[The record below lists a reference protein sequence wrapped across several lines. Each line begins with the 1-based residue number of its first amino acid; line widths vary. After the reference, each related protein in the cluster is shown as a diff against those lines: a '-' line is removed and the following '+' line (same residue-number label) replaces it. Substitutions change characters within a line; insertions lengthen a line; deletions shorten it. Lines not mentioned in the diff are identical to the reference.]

1 VVGPKDVTE
10 KVTGSMPLE
19 RRESPERDRTTKKR
33 DETTMESRSSCNGYT
48 ESCACPNGTAM
59 HRRSTDVQRSTA
71 QRWIEVLGEHLP
83 RWVAPSEA
91 GRQCVGHTA
100 KREDDALRTS
110 AVKTVYR
117 TDIVLRGPS
126 STDVKEVKSS
136 RSVGSSPTR
145 RTRGL
150 ITARGK
156 RHSMVGQPKDSR
168 LGAGTTVPRP

>member
-1 VVGPKDVTE
+1 MVGPREVTE
-10 KVTGSMPLE
+10 RVTGSMPLE

-33 DETTMESRSSCNGYT
+33 DETTMESRSSCKGYT

-100 KREDDALRTS
+100 KREDDAVRTS

-126 STDVKEVKSS
+126 SPDVK
-136 RSVGSSPTR
+136 RSK
-145 RTRGL
+145 
-150 ITARGK
+150 I
-156 RHSMVGQPKDSR
+156 VGQW
-168 LGAGTTVPRP
+168 GHHPRGEREGSLPLVANDIV